1 MNETSPVGR
10 RSDVTGPWAL
20 LCVVVAFVYLFSL
33 GPILITAAV
42 SFNETNRS
50 LFPPRGWSLRWWA
63 RALGPEW
70 LDALWFSLKLGAIT
84 AVLSTALALPLAFA
98 LHRYRFRGREALIA
112 LALGPLMLPTL
123 VTGVGLLQMFQYAG
137 LREHIGFAALLAGH
151 LVICLPF
158 AVRTVT
164 ISLQTLPPNVE
175 LAAASLGATR
185 GQALRYVVFPL
196 IKSGLVAGAV
206 FAFIHSFTDV
216 NLSLFLARPGEQPIT
231 VKILAFLEFG
241 FAPTLAAVSVITLIL
256 PLILV
261 AIVERL
267 SGLGDF
273 IYGDRGRA

>member
-1 MNETSPVGR
+1 VRIASRRVETSGA
-10 RSDVTGPWAL
+10 WAL
-20 LCVVVAFVYLFSL
+20 LCVVVAFIYLFSL

-50 LFPPRGWSLRWWA
+50 LFPPRGWSLRWWQ
-63 RALGPEW
+63 RALSPEW
-70 LDALWFSLKLGAIT
+70 IDPLWFSLKLGGIT
-84 AVLSTALALPLAFA
+84 ALLSTLLALPLAFA

-123 VTGVGLLQMFQYAG
+123 VTGVGLLQMFQYLG
-137 LREHIGFAALLAGH
+137 WREYIGFGALLAGH

-164 ISLQTLPPNVE
+164 ISLQTLPHNVE

-185 GQALRYVVFPL
+185 WQTLRYIVFPL
-196 IKSGLVAGAV
+196 IKSGLIAGAV

-216 NLSLFLARPGEQPIT
+216 NLSLFLASPGQQPIT

-256 PLILV
+256 PLVLV

-273 IYGDRGRA
+273 IYGDRDRG

>member
-1 MNETSPVGR
+1 MKAAARRETSAA
-10 RSDVTGPWAL
+10 WAL
-20 LCVVVAFVYLFSL
+20 LCVVVAFIYLFSL

-63 RALGPEW
+63 RALSPEW
-70 LDALWFSLKLGAIT
+70 IDPLWFSLKLGGIT
-84 AVLSTALALPLAFA
+84 ALLSTLLALPLAFA

-123 VTGVGLLQMFQYAG
+123 VTGVGLLQMFQYIG
-137 LREHIGFAALLAGH
+137 WREHIGFGALLAGH

-164 ISLQTLPPNVE
+164 ISLQTLPHNVE

-185 GQALRYVVFPL
+185 WQTLRYIVFPL
-196 IKSGLVAGAV
+196 IKSGLIAGAV

-216 NLSLFLARPGEQPIT
+216 NLSLFLAAPGEQPIT

-241 FAPTLAAVSVITLIL
+241 FAPTLAAVSVITLML
-256 PLILV
+256 PLVLV

-273 IYGDRGRA
+273 LYGERRA

>member
-1 MNETSPVGR
+1 MTALRRDRTTSPA
-10 RSDVTGPWAL
+10 WAL
-20 LCVVVAFVYLFSL
+20 LCVVVALVYVFSL

-50 LFPPRGWSLRWWA
+50 LFPPRGWSLRWWE

-70 LDALWFSLKLGAIT
+70 VQPLWFSLKLGGIT
-84 AVLSTALALPLAFA
+84 AVLSSLLALPLAFA

-123 VTGVGLLQMFQYAG
+123 VTGVGLLQMFQYVG
-137 LREHIGFAALLAGH
+137 WREHIGFGALLAGH

-185 GQALRYVVFPL
+185 WQVLRHVVFPL

-216 NLSLFLARPGEQPIT
+216 NLSLFLASPGEQPIT

-256 PLILV
+256 PLVLV
-261 AIVERL
+261 AVVERIT
-267 SGLGDF
+267 GLGDF
-273 IYGDRGRA
+273 LYGDRRA

>member
-1 MNETSPVGR
+1 VKPSSHRSETSAA
-10 RSDVTGPWAL
+10 WAL
-20 LCVVVAFVYLFSL
+20 LCVVVALVYLFSL

-50 LFPPRGWSLRWWA
+50 LFPPRGWSLRWWQ

-70 LDALWFSLKLGAIT
+70 LDPLWFSLKLGTIT

-123 VTGVGLLQMFQYAG
+123 VTGVALLQMFQYAG
-137 LREHIGFAALLAGH
+137 FREAIGFSALLAGH

-175 LAAASLGATR
+175 LAAASLGATPW
-185 GQALRYVVFPL
+185 ATLRHVVFPL
-196 IKSGLVAGAV
+196 IKSGLIAGAV

-241 FAPTLAAVSVITLIL
+241 FAPTLAAVSVITLLL
-256 PLILV
+256 PLALV
-261 AIVERL
+261 AIVERV

-273 IYGDRGRA
+273 IYGERHGG

>member
-1 MNETSPVGR
+1 VSARTARRETSAAW
-10 RSDVTGPWAL
+10 TL
-20 LCVVVAFVYLFSL
+20 LCVVVAFIYLFSL

-50 LFPPRGWSLRWWA
+50 LFPPRGWSLRWWE
-63 RALGPEW
+63 RAFSREW
-70 LDALWFSLKLGAIT
+70 LDPLWFSLKLGGIT
-84 AVLSTALALPLAFA
+84 ALLSTVLALPLAFA

-123 VTGVGLLQMFQYAG
+123 VTGVGLLQMFQYVG
-137 LREHIGFAALLAGH
+137 WREYIGFGALLAGH

-164 ISLQTLPPNVE
+164 ISLQTLPHNVE

-185 GQALRYVVFPL
+185 WQTLRHVVFPL
-196 IKSGLVAGAV
+196 IKSGLIAGAV

-216 NLSLFLARPGEQPIT
+216 NLSLFLASPGEQPIT

-256 PLILV
+256 PLVLV

-273 IYGDRGRA
+273 IYGERRA